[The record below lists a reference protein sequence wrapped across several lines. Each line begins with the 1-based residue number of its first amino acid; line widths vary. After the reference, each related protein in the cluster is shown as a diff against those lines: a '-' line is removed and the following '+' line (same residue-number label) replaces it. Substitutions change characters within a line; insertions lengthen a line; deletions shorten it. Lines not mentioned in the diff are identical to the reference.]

1 MEFNFNLEK
10 LLGGTSSKGVAFIS
24 GEDELKY
31 SYEDLKNINIL
42 LDKIGKL
49 SAQVNNNSI
58 INSILKLQ
66 AQGLPTPITSG
77 YKFFGSDQ
85 HIYILCDKN
94 KFIGFI
100 KVGCKHL
107 FIYDEIGIPI
117 EINPL
122 CVLDFYT
129 YETCQRKGYG
139 KIMFTEMLLK
149 ENIEPRKLG
158 IDRPSSKFL
167 NFLQKYYGL
176 KDYVPQNNNFV
187 VFKDYFIDEPQKR
200 DKYDIYNHN
209 YNYNNN
215 GSNSKNILTQR
226 KLGKISNPNNNNEN
240 ISYNNDSKTHNE
252 FTQKDKDFTT
262 RIYREYY
269 HKPNEEQQKEIEK
282 EKVKEEDENEY
293 RLKQKKSFGY
303 NQYQSSSSEYG
314 AFFHM
319 NK

>member
-1 MEFNFNLEK
+1 M
-10 LLGGTSSKGVAFIS
+10 
-24 GEDELKY
+24 
-31 SYEDLKNINIL
+31 
-42 LDKIGKL
+42 
-49 SAQVNNNSI
+49 
-58 INSILKLQ
+58 
-66 AQGLPTPITSG
+66 PITSG

-85 HIYILCDKN
+85 HIYILCNKN

-100 KVGCKHL
+100 KVGKKHL
-107 FIYDEIGIPI
+107 FIYDEIGVPI

-139 KIMFTEMLLK
+139 KIMFSEMISK
-149 ENIEPRKLG
+149 EKILPRKLG
-158 IDRPSSKFL
+158 IDRPSIKFL

-209 YNYNNN
+209 YNYNNTSN
-215 GSNSKNILTQR
+215 KKDNYNYNNYNSNSKNNILTQR
-226 KLGKISNPNNNNEN
+226 KLGKYNQINNNNEN
-240 ISYNNDSKTHNE
+240 ISYNNSKNYE
-252 FTQKDKDFTT
+252 ESNQKEKDKDFTT

-269 HKPNEEQQKEIEK
+269 NYNKPNEETKRKEDEQEK
-282 EKVKEEDENEY
+282 EKEEENEY
-293 RLKQKKSFGY
+293 QYKLKQKKSFGY

>member
-1 MEFNFNLEK
+1 MSILN
-10 LLGGTSSKGVAFIS
+10 
-24 GEDELKY
+24 
-31 SYEDLKNINIL
+31 NINF
-42 LDKIGKL
+42 
-49 SAQVNNNSI
+49 I
-58 INSILKLQ
+58 ILQ
-66 AQGLPTPITSG
+66 AQELPTPITSG

-100 KVGCKHL
+100 KVGRKHL
-107 FIYDEIGIPI
+107 FIYDEIGVPI

-139 KIMFTEMLLK
+139 KIMFSEMLLK
-149 ENIEPRKLG
+149 EKVEPRKLG

-176 KDYVPQNNNFV
+176 KDYVPQNNNYV
-187 VFKDYFIDEPQKR
+187 VFKDYFIDEPQKK
-200 DKYDIYNHN
+200 DKYDIYGHN
-209 YNYNNN
+209 YNYNNYN
-215 GSNSKNILTQR
+215 NYTSSKGSYNYNSNSKNILTQR
-226 KLGKISNPNNNNEN
+226 KLGKYSQMNNNEN
-240 ISYNNDSKTHNE
+240 ISYNNTKNNE
-252 FTQKDKDFTT
+252 ASNQKDDRDFTT

-269 HKPNEEQQKEIEK
+269 NKSKEVPQKEDDQQKEK
-282 EKVKEEDENEY
+282 EDENSEEY
-293 RLKQKKSFGY
+293 QNKLRKKKSFGY
-303 NQYQSSSSEYG
+303 NQYQSTSSEYG